1 MHETRI
7 HTSHAGSV
15 QKSDWVLSTIA
26 TGSVRVTT
34 SVSVTHILVQA
45 HNNRSVNC
53 NWKLYSEKN
62 ANEIIDNI
70 FKLKN
75 NTQTSKQQLN
85 NQPYNTVAVIIIE
98 FRR

>member
-26 TGSVRVTT
+26 TGSVRVTK

-70 FKLKN
+70 FKLK
-75 NTQTSKQQLN
+75 KQQHTN
-85 NQPYNTVAVIIIE
+85 KQTTTQQSTI
-98 FRR
+98 